1 MRIPIVTVRAW
12 LHPPF
17 PLASHLLST
26 HTQTYSSAGHVQRQC
41 GHGPVCCSSID
52 GVWTGAGT
60 LWSTLWFPPQ
70 LPAWCQGG
78 VGKAAAACS
87 PGRGCCHRLHGH
99 RVRRYTYDKQ
109 TKGGETHL
117 ELFQTE
123 STIPWPCILKNQQ
136 ARKSDWLYIVTDC

>member
-109 TKGGETHL
+109 TNTFRAISNWIHHPLAMRTQKLAG
-117 ELFQTE
+117 
-123 STIPWPCILKNQQ
+123 
-136 ARKSDWLYIVTDC
+136 KSDWLYIVTDC

>member
-109 TKGGETHL
+109 TNTFRAISSWIHHPLAMRTQKSAG
-117 ELFQTE
+117 
-123 STIPWPCILKNQQ
+123 
-136 ARKSDWLYIVTDC
+136 KSDWLYIVTDC